1 MKSKSS
7 GHQGSCVVPIAAALI
22 SALAT
27 IFVALITNPTILDR
41 LLPSNPPI
49 IAPASNVDQ
58 IFAPTPAPA
67 VVEPEVIEPEVIEP
81 EVIEPEVIEPAVA
94 DQCIVGY
101 AWREAVAD
109 DHVCVTVEM
118 RQQVAEDNALAES
131 RKDPA
136 GAYGPDSCISGYVWR
151 VAIPADLVCVTVEM
165 RQQVADDNALAAE
178 RVER

>member
-7 GHQGSCVVPIAAALI
+7 GHQGSCLVPIGAALI

-41 LLPSNPPI
+41 LLLGNPPI
-49 IAPASNVDQ
+49 IAPASNVDP
-58 IFAPTPAPA
+58 IIAPTPEPA
-67 VVEPEVIEPEVIEP
+67 VVEPEVVEPEV
-81 EVIEPEVIEPAVA
+81 VEPAVA
-94 DQCIVGY
+94 DQCIAGY
-101 AWREAVAD
+101 VWREAVPD

-136 GAYGPDSCISGYVWR
+136 GAYGPDSCIAGYVWR
-151 VAIPADLVCVTVEM
+151 IAIPEDLVCVTVEM
-165 RQQVADDNALAAE
+165 RQQVVDDNALAAE